1 MRCRLLWR
9 RKWQPTPVFLPG
21 KSHEQRS
28 LAWYSSWCHK
38 ELETTERLTLHHYYW
53 LQTVFLCITLLSSW
67 AHWGLKEKGT
77 TCSLLYWKSGLPVIS
92 VLFMD
97 CLCVLE
103 GKHWVPYPSGD
114 ARTLDKWKTA
124 GLCPQTYYLW
134 MVSAR
139 GKTVPRE
146 DQEIRLGWGL
156 ASCQTLCYDYLI
168 YST

>member
-1 MRCRLLWR
+1 MQTPLKKGNGNPLQYSCLKVSWTEEPGLLQFMGSQRVGNDWVTNT
-9 RKWQPTPVFLPG
+9 TPL
-21 KSHEQRS
+21 
-28 LAWYSSWCHK
+28 LLDADCI
-38 ELETTERLTLHHYYW
+38 
-53 LQTVFLCITLLSSW
+53 FLCITLLSSR

-92 VLFMD
+92 VLFTD

-103 GKHWVPYPSGD
+103 GKHWVPYPSAD

-146 DQEIRLGWGL
+146 DQEIRLCWGL

>member
-1 MRCRLLWR
+1 M
-9 RKWQPTPVFLPG
+9 QTPL
-21 KSHEQRS
+21 KKKMSTHS
-28 LAWYSSWCHK
+28 SILAWEISWT
-38 ELETTERLTLHHYYW
+38 EEPGLLQFMVSQRVGNDWATNTTP
-53 LQTVFLCITLLSSW
+53 LLLDADCLPLRHTAMLMI

-103 GKHWVPYPSGD
+103 GKHWEPYPSGD
-114 ARTLDKWKTA
+114 AHTLGKWKTA

-146 DQEIRLGWGL
+146 DQEIRLCWGL
-156 ASCQTLCYDYLI
+156 PSCQTLCYDYLTC
-168 YST
+168 ST